1 MIDVLVADDHPVV
14 REGVTSILAADPELR
29 VVGDA
34 GSGDEALRRATATH
48 PDVLVIDVRL
58 PGMSGVEVC
67 TVLQERNPR
76 IRTVVLTAFPGD
88 GVLMEALAAGA
99 RGFVLKESGPAV
111 LRDAVHAV
119 ARGDTYVDPR
129 VTAKLVALLTRGRR
143 AKGPFGL
150 TVQELRVV
158 ALLPRGLTNRQ
169 IGDQL
174 GVSEATIKSHLYSAM
189 RKLHA
194 SNRAQVVAVAERE
207 GLA

>member
-1 MIDVLVADDHPVV
+1 VIDVLVADDHPVV

-34 GSGDEALRRATATH
+34 GSGEEALRRATATH

>member
-34 GSGDEALRRATATH
+34 GSGEEALRRATATH